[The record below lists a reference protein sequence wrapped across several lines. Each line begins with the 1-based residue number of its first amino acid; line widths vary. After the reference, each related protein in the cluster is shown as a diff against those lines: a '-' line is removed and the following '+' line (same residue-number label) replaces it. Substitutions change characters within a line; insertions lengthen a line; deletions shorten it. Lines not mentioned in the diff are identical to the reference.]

1 MNSLSSPSGLLFIDK
16 EEGISSRK
24 IDNAMQKMFRTKK
37 VGHLGTLDPF
47 ATGLLIVAVN
57 KATKTLAFL
66 DDGEKTYEARL
77 ELGTSTTTG
86 DKDGD
91 KNGEKPIPALSQESA
106 EAVFS
111 SFLGDGEQIP
121 PMTSAI
127 KVQGQA
133 LYVLAHKG
141 QEIERA
147 PRPVHIDSL
156 RLLEL
161 GDTFLRFEAKVS
173 KGTYIRVLGE
183 DIAKALGTLGY
194 LSSLR
199 RTKVGHYD
207 VKDAIPLSKVDF
219 QALKNPLP
227 YLAHL
232 PQAELGEE
240 DYHKAKN
247 GVALSLPKEEK
258 EVLLTHRGEA
268 VAVYAK
274 KERDLYVAFR
284 GLF

>member
-1 MNSLSSPSGLLFIDK
+1 MDK
-16 EEGISSRK
+16 EAGMTSRK
-24 IDNAMQKMFRTKK
+24 VDNLLQKRFLTKK

-47 ATGLLIVAVN
+47 ATGLLIVAVG
-57 KATKTLAFL
+57 KATKCLPFL
-66 DDGEKTYEARL
+66 DSSFKTYEA
-77 ELGTSTTTG
+77 ELLLGSKTSTG
-86 DKDGD
+86 DLEGEEILRKDPRIH
-91 KNGEKPIPALSQESA
+91 EKQEI
-106 EAVFS
+106 EETLS
-111 SFLGDGEQIP
+111 SFLGESTQIP
-121 PMTSAI
+121 PMSSAI
-127 KVQGQA
+127 KVDGVA
-133 LYVLAHKG
+133 LYKLAHKG

-199 RTKVGHYD
+199 RTKVGYYD
-207 VKDAIPLSKVDF
+207 VKEAIPLSKVDF
-219 QALKNPLP
+219 HALKNPLP

-232 PQAELGEE
+232 PQVELGEE
-240 DYHKAKN
+240 DYRKAKN

-268 VAVYAK
+268 VAVYTK
-274 KERDLYVAFR
+274 KERGLYVAFR